1 MFFIYKKLFLISLLD
16 HLIRY
21 SEYLTCIDLILH
33 NLFLLF
39 VEQTANVEIRLHK
52 LIDKALSYTICRVI
66 ASFLLY
72 IHTPLTNKSRLFLGA
87 HTNIFLFLLLLRQ
100 TYTKKSSLSSI
111 RNLVYII
118 MELRSDSMKK
128 EMIILYEGSPYIRE
142 IAWMKWME
150 RGFHVQKLFS
160 DSTESLEYIKNNK
173 IYLIAI
179 GIFDEK
185 EEINYIKEV
194 KKIITTIDVVV
205 MKNEENPTLS
215 KKYQDLGINHVVSTY

>member
-1 MFFIYKKLFLISLLD
+1 
-16 HLIRY
+16 
-21 SEYLTCIDLILH
+21 
-33 NLFLLF
+33 
-39 VEQTANVEIRLHK
+39 
-52 LIDKALSYTICRVI
+52 
-66 ASFLLY
+66 
-72 IHTPLTNKSRLFLGA
+72 
-87 HTNIFLFLLLLRQ
+87 
-100 TYTKKSSLSSI
+100 
-111 RNLVYII
+111 
-118 MELRSDSMKK
+118 MKK